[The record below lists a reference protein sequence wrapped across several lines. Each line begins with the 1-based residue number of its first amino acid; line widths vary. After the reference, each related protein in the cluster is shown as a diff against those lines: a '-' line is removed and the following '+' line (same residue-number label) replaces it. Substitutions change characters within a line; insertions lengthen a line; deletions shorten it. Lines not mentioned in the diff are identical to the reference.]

1 MYGFTVPI
9 TNIVRQFSNSI
20 SLFQPFIESITNSL
34 EANAN
39 KIDIIIDFSKDKSLI
54 EDQNQYRFDSFSIID
69 NGEGF
74 TSENINSFLTY
85 LSDHKIKLGCKGIG
99 RITWLKVY
107 SFIHIESYVKNQLI
121 KILFHENFS
130 DQDIN
135 ITQINDEYKSKTI
148 IKFTKIKEKYNN
160 SIILDPTNFTD
171 ELMSSIYSSLLV
183 KFFIL
188 NIAKKEFSI
197 NITNNINKNTCQISN
212 NDIPEFNQQDFTID
226 QDNHSYNFK
235 CYYQFDDKQMLK
247 NKIYFYADGRV
258 VNTNKTNNI
267 HLEIPENKSAIFLIA
282 SDYFDAKVND
292 ERNDFK
298 IYDSPNLV
306 PEVSWN
312 TITKKIQQVV
322 DDIIVSTFPDIEQNN
337 KKILNE
343 LKDEFPYL
351 SHYFDKD
358 KSKIKK
364 RKQLIENAKREFER
378 EKKNVSQKFNKLL
391 MNNKINTNEFE
402 KIISDISTIASLELA
417 EYIVYRQQII
427 HALEVM
433 NDNNEK
439 TEEKIH
445 NIFMKKHTES
455 FSKTNEVY
463 DNNLWL
469 FDDKYMTY
477 IYAASDIEI
486 KKYSAALN
494 EIGESLN
501 TKYRPD
507 LAVFFSNN
515 DNRQKDALI
524 VEFKSCGA
532 SIEEKSKSF
541 WEINRN
547 AQAIR

>member
-188 NIAKKEFSI
+188 SLLLFQQME
-197 NITNNINKNTCQISN
+197 IT
-212 NDIPEFNQQDFTID
+212 
-226 QDNHSYNFK
+226 
-235 CYYQFDDKQMLK
+235 
-247 NKIYFYADGRV
+247 
-258 VNTNKTNNI
+258 
-267 HLEIPENKSAIFLIA
+267 
-282 SDYFDAKVND
+282 
-292 ERNDFK
+292 
-298 IYDSPNLV
+298 
-306 PEVSWN
+306 W
-312 TITKKIQQVV
+312 
-322 DDIIVSTFPDIEQNN
+322 
-337 KKILNE
+337 
-343 LKDEFPYL
+343 
-351 SHYFDKD
+351 
-358 KSKIKK
+358 
-364 RKQLIENAKREFER
+364 
-378 EKKNVSQKFNKLL
+378 L
-391 MNNKINTNEFE
+391 MK
-402 KIISDISTIASLELA
+402 A
-417 EYIVYRQQII
+417 
-427 HALEVM
+427 
-433 NDNNEK
+433 
-439 TEEKIH
+439 
-445 NIFMKKHTES
+445 
-455 FSKTNEVY
+455 
-463 DNNLWL
+463 
-469 FDDKYMTY
+469 
-477 IYAASDIEI
+477 
-486 KKYSAALN
+486 
-494 EIGESLN
+494 
-501 TKYRPD
+501 
-507 LAVFFSNN
+507 
-515 DNRQKDALI
+515 
-524 VEFKSCGA
+524 
-532 SIEEKSKSF
+532 
-541 WEINRN
+541 
-547 AQAIR
+547 